1 MRCSLKTISRLGTRG
16 FPAGHGGFETFAAR
30 LAPYLVSRG
39 WQVTVYCQEEGSGN
53 IFEDDWEGVHR
64 VNIPV
69 TGEGPAS
76 TIRFDWNSTTHFVS
90 QREPGIALTLG
101 YNTALFCARLRIRG
115 IPTLLNMDGM
125 EWKRDKWS
133 FHARCWLWLN
143 ARAEIGSAACR
154 ERGGQ

>member
-1 MRCSLKTISRLGTRG
+1 MRCSLKKISILGTRG
-16 FPAGHGGFETFAAR
+16 VPAGHGGFETFAAR

-64 VNIPV
+64 VHIPV

-101 YNTALFCARLRIRG
+101 YNTALLREGRRG
-115 IPTLLNMDGM
+115 VGK
-125 EWKRDKWS
+125 E
-133 FHARCWLWLN
+133 
-143 ARAEIGSAACR
+143 
-154 ERGGQ
+154 GG